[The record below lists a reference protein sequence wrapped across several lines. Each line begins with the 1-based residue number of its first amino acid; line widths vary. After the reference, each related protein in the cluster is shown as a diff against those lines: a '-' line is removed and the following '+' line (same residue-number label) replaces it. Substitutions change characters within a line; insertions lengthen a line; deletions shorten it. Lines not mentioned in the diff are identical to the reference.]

1 MQSLH
6 KTLEDTL
13 GQLPGQLYTQLLV
26 QKLKAHGVNLSCREQ
41 QQLEQHILS
50 GASETFNLRRW
61 RWWEPE
67 HVTLGVTAEE
77 MQEIERQFT
86 HVAVDK
92 LPALIEATANDL
104 AAKILVILK
113 NKWSSEFRSQHRK
126 SAGFQR
132 RLYRHWGVPLGL
144 LKMLLTIS
152 REYGGSVNQELR
164 DALTSTVP
172 HLTEVLTRL
181 HARACQIVDEILVLL
196 TAGFADGAMARW
208 RTLHEI
214 AVIALFI
221 GEHGEDL
228 AEQYV
233 LHQHVESKRAMQD
246 YIACQKRLG
255 YDPLEASEIEATER
269 SYAEVIARFGRP
281 FGTQYG
287 WAAQQLRSNQPSF
300 SDIERAVGIDHLRAH
315 YRMASYNVHA
325 NPKGVF
331 FKLGL
336 LEESDLLLAG
346 PSNAGFADPGHS
358 AAISLVQASTPLG
371 LLHPTLDNVIVMRIM
386 VDLIDE
392 IGSTF
397 ADAHQQL
404 VADTAETRPG
414 ADGE

>member
-6 KTLEDTL
+6 KTLEGAL
-13 GQLPGQLYTQLLV
+13 GKLPGQLYTQLLV
-26 QKLKAHGVNLSCREQ
+26 QKLKAHGVNLSRREQ
-41 QQLEQHILS
+41 QKLEKHILS
-50 GASETFNLRRW
+50 SASETFSLGRW
-61 RWWEPE
+61 RWWQSQ
-67 HVTLGVTAEE
+67 HVTLDVTAEE

-86 HVAVDK
+86 HVAVDR
-92 LPALIEATANDL
+92 LSQLIETTASDL
-104 AAKILVILK
+104 AANILGTLK
-113 NKWSSEFRSQHRK
+113 NKWSSEFRSQRRE
-126 SAGFQR
+126 AADFQR
-132 RLYRHWGVPLGL
+132 RLYRRWGVALGL

-164 DALTSTVP
+164 DTSTSTIP

-221 GEHGEDL
+221 GEHGEAL

-246 YIACQKRLG
+246 YIACQERLD
-255 YDPLEASEIEATER
+255 YDPLKASEIEATER

-287 WAAQQLRSNQPSF
+287 WAAQQLSSNKPLF

-315 YRMASYNVHA
+315 YRMASHNVHA

-336 LEESDLLLAG
+336 LEEAELLLAG

-358 AAISLVQASTPLG
+358 AAISLVQASTPLT
-371 LLHPTLDNVIVMRIM
+371 LLHPTLDNVIVLRVM
-386 VDLIDE
+386 VDLVDE
-392 IGSTF
+392 IGCTF

-404 VADTAETRPG
+404 LV
-414 ADGE
+414 

>member
-13 GQLPGQLYTQLLV
+13 RRLPGQICTQLLV
-26 QKLKAHGVNLSCREQ
+26 QKLKAHGVNLSRREQ
-41 QQLEQHILS
+41 QQLEKHILS
-50 GASETFNLRRW
+50 GASETFSLRRW

-67 HVTLGVTAEE
+67 HVTLEFTAEE

-86 HVAVDK
+86 HVVVDR
-92 LPALIEATANDL
+92 LPQLIETTASEV
-104 AAKILVILK
+104 AANILVTLK
-113 NKWSSEFRSQHRK
+113 NKWSSELRSQRRE
-126 SAGFQR
+126 SAGFRR
-132 RLYRHWGVPLGL
+132 RLYRRWGVPLGL
-144 LKMLLTIS
+144 LQMLLTIS

-164 DALTSTVP
+164 DASTSNAP

-246 YIACQKRLG
+246 YIACQERLG
-255 YDPLEASEIEATER
+255 YDPLEESEIETTER
-269 SYAEVIARFGRP
+269 SYAEVTARFGRP
-281 FGTQYG
+281 FSTQYG
-287 WAAQQLRSNQPSF
+287 WAAQQLRSNKPSF
-300 SDIERAVGIDHLRAH
+300 SDIERAVGIDHFRAP
-315 YRMASYNVHA
+315 YRMASHNVHA

-336 LEESDLLLAG
+336 LEESELLLAG
-346 PSNAGFADPGHS
+346 PSNAGFADPEHS

-371 LLHPTLDNVIVMRIM
+371 LLHPTLDNVIVLRIM
-386 VDLIDE
+386 VDLVDE
-392 IGSTF
+392 SGHTF
-397 ADAHQQL
+397 ANAHQQL
-404 VADTAETRPG
+404 VADTA
-414 ADGE
+414 